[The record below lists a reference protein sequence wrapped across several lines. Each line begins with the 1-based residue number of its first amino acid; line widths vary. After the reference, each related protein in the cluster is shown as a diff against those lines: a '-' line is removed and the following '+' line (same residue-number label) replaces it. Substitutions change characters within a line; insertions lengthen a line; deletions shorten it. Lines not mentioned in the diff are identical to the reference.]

1 MQQLD
6 EQPDEILEAAS
17 KIVGQYILMRCTSAE
32 DFNRALLV
40 QELTI
45 LNQDY
50 KVASGQTDFAME
62 LAIEILM
69 R

>member
-1 MQQLD
+1 MKRLN
-6 EQPDEILEAAS
+6 ERPDEILDAAS
-17 KIVGQYILMRCTSAE
+17 KIVGQYILMRCTTAE
-32 DFNRALLV
+32 DFNRAILV
-40 QELTI
+40 EELTL

-50 KVASGQTDFAME
+50 KVASGETDFAME